1 MENLGIT
8 KERAGQLL
16 DEYIKD
22 PITKLHMLESEAI
35 MRVLAKKFGEDE
47 ETSSSA
53 EAMADKWGI
62 IGLLHDIDWDLTKD
76 NTAQHCVR
84 CQEIL
89 REAGGSEFLIET
101 IQSHGYG
108 MDAIPALKDK
118 ERSTNLQY
126 CLVAAET
133 LTGLI
138 IASTL
143 MQPDKKLSS
152 LTLQSLKK
160 KFKNKGFAAR
170 CNRELIEECEKAGI
184 PLDEFLEIGLIALQ
198 GISNKLG
205 F

>member
-1 MENLGIT
+1 MENIGIT
-8 KERAGQLL
+8 KEKAEQLL

-22 PITKLHMLESEAI
+22 PITKLHMLESEVI
-35 MRVLAKKFGEDE
+35 MRALAKRFGEDE
-47 ETSSSA
+47 ESY
-53 EAMADKWGI
+53 GI
-62 IGLLHDIDWDLTKD
+62 IGFLHDIDWDLTKN
-76 NTAQHCVR
+76 NTSEHCVK

-108 MDAIPALKDK
+108 MDSIPAFRGK

-170 CNRELIEECEKAGI
+170 CNRELIKECEKAGI
-184 PLDEFLEIGLIALQ
+184 PLDEFLEIGLVALQ
-198 GISNKLG
+198 RISDKLG

>member
-1 MENLGIT
+1 MTKELGIT
-8 KERAGQLL
+8 KQQADKLL
-16 DEYIKD
+16 DEFIKD

-35 MRVLAKKFGEDE
+35 MRALAKRFGEDE
-47 ETSSSA
+47 EN
-53 EAMADKWGI
+53 WGI

-76 NTAQHCVR
+76 NTAQHCVQ

-170 CNRELIEECEKAGI
+170 CNRELIKECEKAGI
-184 PLDEFLEIGLIALQ
+184 PLDEFLEIGLLALQ
-198 GISNKLG
+198 GISGKLG

>member
-8 KERAGQLL
+8 KEQADKLVE
-16 DEYIKD
+16 EYISE
-22 PITKLHMLESEAI
+22 PITKLHLLESEAI
-35 MRVLAKKFGEDE
+35 MRALAKRFGEE
-47 ETSSSA
+47 EDA
-53 EAMADKWGI
+53 WGV
-62 IGLLHDIDWDLTKD
+62 IGLLHDIDWDLTKED
-76 NTAQHCVR
+76 TSEHCVK

-89 REAGGSEFLIET
+89 RQAGGSEFLIET
-101 IQSHGYG
+101 IISHGYG
-108 MDAIPALKDK
+108 LDSIPSLSDK

-143 MQPDKKLSS
+143 MQPDRKLSS
-152 LTLQSLKK
+152 LSLQSLKK

-170 CNRELIEECEKAGI
+170 CNRELIKECEKAGI
-184 PLDEFLEIGLIALQ
+184 SLDEFLEIGLVALQ
-198 GISNKLG
+198 GIAGELG

>member
-1 MENLGIT
+1 MDQALGIT
-8 KERAGQLL
+8 KEQADKLV

-22 PITKLHMLESEAI
+22 PITKLHLLESEAI
-35 MRVLAKKFGEDE
+35 MRSLAKRFGENE
-47 ETSSSA
+47 ENY
-53 EAMADKWGI
+53 GI
-62 IGLLHDIDWDLTKD
+62 IGLLHDIDWDLTKN
-76 NTAQHCVR
+76 NTSEHCVKCR
-84 CQEIL
+84 EIL
-89 REAGGSEFLIET
+89 LEAGGSEFLIET

-108 MDAIPALKDK
+108 MDSIPAFRDK
-118 ERSTNLQY
+118 ERSTNLQF

-143 MQPDKKLSS
+143 MQPDKKLAS
-152 LTLQSLKK
+152 LSLSSLKK

-170 CNRELIEECEKAGI
+170 CNRELIKECEKAGI
-184 PLDEFLEIGLIALQ
+184 PLDEFLEIGLKALQ

>member
-8 KERAGQLL
+8 KEKANQLL

-35 MRVLAKKFGEDE
+35 MMALAEKFGEDE
-47 ETSSSA
+47 ESY
-53 EAMADKWGI
+53 GI
-62 IGLLHDIDWDLTKD
+62 IGLLHDIDWDLTKND
-76 NTAQHCVR
+76 TAQHCVR

-101 IQSHGYG
+101 IISHGYG
-108 MDAIPALKDK
+108 LDSIPSLKDK

-152 LTLQSLKK
+152 LTVHSLKN

-170 CNRELIEECEKAGI
+170 CNRELIRECEKAGI
-184 PLDEFLEIGLIALQ
+184 PLNEFLEIGLVALQ
-198 GISNKLG
+198 GISSKLG

>member
-8 KERAGQLL
+8 KEKADQIL
-16 DEYIKD
+16 DKYIKD

-35 MRVLAKKFGEDE
+35 MRALAKRFSEDE
-47 ETSSSA
+47 DA
-53 EAMADKWGI
+53 WGV
-62 IGLLHDIDWDLTKD
+62 IGLLHDIDWDLTKND
-76 NTAQHCVR
+76 TAQHCVK

-108 MDAIPALKDK
+108 MDSIPSLKDK
-118 ERSTNLQY
+118 ERSTKLQY

-170 CNRELIEECEKAGI
+170 CDRELIKECEKAGI
-184 PLDEFLEIGLIALQ
+184 PLDEFLEIGLLALQ
-198 GISNKLG
+198 GISSKLG

>member
-1 MENLGIT
+1 MENIGIT
-8 KERAGQLL
+8 KEKAEQLL

-35 MRVLAKKFGEDE
+35 MRALAKRFGEDE
-47 ETSSSA
+47 ESY
-53 EAMADKWGI
+53 GI
-62 IGLLHDIDWDLTKD
+62 IGFLHDIDWDLTKN
-76 NTAQHCVR
+76 NTAEHCVK

-101 IQSHGYG
+101 IISHGYG
-108 MDAIPALKDK
+108 MDSIPSLKDK
-118 ERSTNLQY
+118 ERSTKLQY

-170 CNRELIEECEKAGI
+170 CNRELIRECEKAGI
-184 PLDEFLEIGLIALQ
+184 PLDEFLEIGLLALQ
-198 GISNKLG
+198 GISGKLG